1 MAKKIDLFGKT
12 FNTPRT
18 MLDVSSSGPEPF
30 GGIPS
35 GVFAVFAVIILGISI
50 VSYLPSEE
58 TPQDTGL
65 TQSQSTYLESILS
78 DRSRSSPTL
87 STYDSCGYL
96 EIDLKEH
103 LKEEMRV
110 NLGTGSYYYGGWGM
124 VDDMMLVEEAE
135 MAMDSDGGME
145 SAPNTGSSDK
155 SSSGGQEGVDFSGT
169 NNQEEG
175 VDEADFVK
183 TDGSYIYLV
192 NQGYN
197 DWGVY
202 PSGKVHILE
211 IPEVGDVSYL
221 SNISIEGY
229 PSEMLLVDNKAVVYS
244 NVYIYSYYEE
254 KHALD
259 DVVKTEFKR
268 ETKSAV
274 STPAS
279 GVSVES
285 SDSSSED
292 KEDTSDEEKEE
303 SSDEKEEAK
312 EDSDTDSTGIEEE
325 YIDYEY
331 YYRTTSFTKITVLD
345 LTNKS
350 SPQVTREL
358 YIEGNYQ
365 TARESGGT
373 VRMVSYGWMDV
384 YGLKTWLDF
393 SDYNTYWQLDWDS
406 SKREQIWME
415 VMNETIE
422 YNDKIIDSTPL
433 DNLIPR
439 IYEKSGSNIT
449 THKYSESG
457 EGNCQDFAAASDGA
471 GQGVTSILTL
481 DLLEDTF
488 SFNADHI
495 LSNWATVYASGNV
508 MVMAESAWDSWWF
521 WGDEESEYNEMTNL
535 HVFDISSPGQT
546 DYIASGRINGTIQ
559 DQFSLSE
566 YNGNIRICSTTGQWG
581 RWWMDDPEPM
591 LSHVFVLGLNGEG
604 TEYEVIG
611 HIGGIAEDERI
622 WSARFVGEK
631 AYLVTFRNID
641 PLWTIDLSEPT
652 NPRIIGELKVPGVS
666 TYIHP
671 MGDDHLL
678 TIGIAGDDDGLEW
691 GVTQISIFDVSDFS
705 NPILAS
711 SLRLTPT
718 SGEDDGWSY
727 SYSEATYEHK
737 AFQYW
742 EADGLLAIP
751 MSTQRYYSDIK
762 EIDGRLYYSSGYE
775 YISKLMLINAK
786 PGEELEIYNE
796 VDHSSFY
803 NSSYWWDNSDVR
815 RSIFMGGGDY
825 IYAISEKG
833 VTAHNVDTMERTGFV
848 ELPSDNKPNYVDYY
862 YEEIV
867 DAVEV
872 EREEEGED
880 SDEEERESDSDEG
893 ESDSGEESPPPE
905 ED

>member
-1 MAKKIDLFGKT
+1 MAKKIDVFGKS

-18 MLDVSSSGPEPF
+18 MLDHTDLSAIRLKGAAPEPF

-50 VSYLPSEE
+50 ASYIPDDDTPSGS
-58 TPQDTGL
+58 TL
-65 TQSQSTYLESILS
+65 TQAQSEYLENILS
-78 DRSRSSPTL
+78 DRSKGSPTL

-124 VDDMMLVEEAE
+124 VDDMVMVEEAE
-135 MAMDSDGGME
+135 MAMDSDGGMD
-145 SAPNTGSSDK
+145 SAPSTGAPSPGSEQK
-155 SSSGGQEGVDFSGT
+155 TSSGGEEGVDFSGT
-169 NNQEEG
+169 NNQEQG
-175 VDEADFVK
+175 IDEADFVK

-192 NQGYN
+192 NQGYS

-221 SNISIEGY
+221 SNVSIEGH
-229 PSEMLLVDNKAVVYS
+229 PNEMLLVDDKAVVYS

-254 KHALD
+254 KHPLD
-259 DVVKTEFKR
+259 DIVKSAFKK
-268 ETKSAV
+268 ETK
-274 STPAS
+274 
-279 GVSVES
+279 SVES
-285 SDSSSED
+285 SPTTVSSSEEEPAEP
-292 KEDTSDEEKEE
+292 KEDTSDEEKEDSE
-303 SSDEKEEAK
+303 SK
-312 EDSDTDSTGIEEE
+312 EDSAVEEDD
-325 YIDYEY
+325 IDYEYDY

-345 LTNKS
+345 LTNRS

-358 YIEGNYQ
+358 YIEGSYQ

-373 VRMVSYGWMDV
+373 VRMVSYGWMEV
-384 YGLKTWLDF
+384 YGLQTWLEF
-393 SDYNTYWQLDWDS
+393 DYTYWDLDWES
-406 SKREQIWME
+406 PEREKRWME
-415 VMNETIE
+415 KMNETIA
-422 YNDKIIDSTPL
+422 YNDKVIDSTSL

-521 WGDEESEYNEMTNL
+521 WGDEDTENNEMTNL
-535 HVFDISSPGQT
+535 HVFDISNPGQT

-566 YNGNIRICSTTGQWG
+566 YNGNIRVCSTTGQWG
-581 RWWMDDPEPM
+581 RWWMEDPEPM
-591 LSHVFVLGLNGEG
+591 VSHVFVLGLN
-604 TEYEVIG
+604 TEETQYDVIG
-611 HIGGIAEDERI
+611 HVGGIAEDEQI
-622 WSARFVGEK
+622 WSARFVGDK

-652 NPRIIGELKVPGVS
+652 NPRVIGELEVPGVS

-678 TIGIAGDDDGLEW
+678 TIGIAGDEDGLEW

-705 NPILAS
+705 NPVLES
-711 SLRLTPT
+711 SLRLTPAP
-718 SGEDDGWSY
+718 ENEYDWSY

-751 MSTQRYYSDIK
+751 MSTQRYYSDVK

-775 YISKLMLINAK
+775 YLSKLILINAK
-786 PGEELEIYNE
+786 PGEDLEVYNE
-796 VDHSSFY
+796 IDHSSFY

-862 YEEIV
+862 YGEVV
-867 DAVEV
+867 DAVET
-872 EREEEGED
+872 EPDEDGDEDRAD
-880 SDEEERESDSDEG
+880 SDNSSDSEDGSTGSEG
-893 ESDSGEESPPPE
+893 
-905 ED
+905 

>member
-1 MAKKIDLFGKT
+1 MSKAYLLVICLLLTPFTGCIDDLDSDVVEDIDDSKD
-12 FNTPRT
+12 NTNADDDKNNT
-18 MLDVSSSGPEPF
+18 TDDKNDTIDEIDNNIGQSEYLTTGQSEY
-30 GGIPS
+30 
-35 GVFAVFAVIILGISI
+35 LGS
-50 VSYLPSEE
+50 L
-58 TPQDTGL
+58 
-65 TQSQSTYLESILS
+65 LS
-78 DRSRSSPTL
+78 DRSRSSPIL
-87 STYDSCGYL
+87 SEYDSCGSL

-110 NLGTGSYYYGGWGM
+110 TLGTSSYYYGGWGI
-124 VDDMMLVEEAE
+124 VDDMVMVEEAD
-135 MAMDSDGGME
+135 MVMDSAEGGTTG

-155 SSSGGQEGVDFSGT
+155 ISSGGEEGVDFSGT
-169 NNQEEG
+169 NNQEQG

-192 NQGYN
+192 NSGYSSY
-197 DWGVY
+197 GKY

-211 IPEVGDVSYL
+211 IPEVGNVSYL

-229 PSEMLLVDNKAVVYS
+229 PSEMLLVEDKAVVYS
-244 NVYIYSYYEE
+244 NVYIYNYYEE
-254 KHALD
+254 EHPLTD
-259 DVVKTEFKR
+259 NLRVEFKR
-268 ETKSAV
+268 EK
-274 STPAS
+274 
-279 GVSVES
+279 VETVVA
-285 SDSSSED
+285 ED
-292 KEDTSDEEKEE
+292 KPGGEE
-303 SSDEKEEAK
+303 SPTSSGDNSESRGEHEDDE
-312 EDSDTDSTGIEEE
+312 SEEE
-325 YIDYEY
+325 LEDDEYYYDY

-345 LTNKS
+345 LTNRS
-350 SPQVTREL
+350 SPEISREL

-365 TARESGGT
+365 TARESDGT
-373 VRMVSYGWMDV
+373 VRMVSYGWMEI
-384 YGLKTWLDF
+384 YGLKTWLEFD
-393 SDYNTYWQLDWDS
+393 SSYWELKWDS
-406 SKREQIWME
+406 PEREEMW
-415 VMNETIE
+415 VKKLNETIA

-457 EGNCQDFAAASDGA
+457 EGNCQNFAAVADGA

-495 LSNWATVYASGNV
+495 LSNWATVYASGDM
-508 MVMAESAWDSWWF
+508 MVMAESAWESWWF
-521 WGDEESEYNEMTNL
+521 WGDEDNENTEMTNI
-535 HVFDISSPGQT
+535 HAFDISSPGQT

-566 YNGNIRICSTTGQWG
+566 YNGNIRVCSTTGQWG
-581 RWWMDDPEPM
+581 RWWMEDPDPM
-591 LSHVFVLGLNGEG
+591 VSHVFVLGLNAEE
-604 TEYEVIG
+604 TQYDVIG
-611 HIGGIAEDERI
+611 HVGGIAEDEQI
-622 WSARFVGEK
+622 WSSRFIGEK

-641 PLWTIDLSEPT
+641 PLWTIDLSDPT
-652 NPRIIGELKVPGVS
+652 DPKVIGELEVPGVS

-671 MGDDHLL
+671 MGDNHLL

-705 NPILAS
+705 NPKLAS
-711 SLRLTPT
+711 SLRLTPAP
-718 SGEDDGWSY
+718 ENENDWSY

-751 MSTQRYYSDIK
+751 LSTQRYYSDSI

-775 YISKLMLINAK
+775 YISKLMLINAT
-786 PGEELEIYNE
+786 PGEDLEIYNE
-796 VDHSSFY
+796 IDHSSFY
-803 NSSYWWDNSDVR
+803 DSSYWWDNPDVR

-848 ELPSDNKPNYVDYY
+848 ELPSDNRPNNMNYY
-862 YEEIV
+862 YGEVVDVVGAENEDTTEKESEE
-867 DAVEV
+867 
-872 EREEEGED
+872 
-880 SDEEERESDSDEG
+880 
-893 ESDSGEESPPPE
+893 PE
-905 ED
+905 EDGDESKEE

>member
-1 MAKKIDLFGKT
+1 MAKKIDVFGKSL
-12 FNTPRT
+12 NTPRT
-18 MLDVSSSGPEPF
+18 MLDLSSPQPEPF

-35 GVFAVFAVIILGISI
+35 GVFAVFAVIILGISLA
-50 VSYLPSEE
+50 SYIPDDD

-65 TQSQSTYLESILS
+65 TESQSEYLENILS

-110 NLGTGSYYYGGWGM
+110 NLGTGSYYYGGGWGM
-124 VDDMMLVEEAE
+124 VDDMVMVAE
-135 MAMDSDGGME
+135 SAMDSDDGME
-145 SAPNTGSSDK
+145 MDSAPSAGPESQKT
-155 SSSGGQEGVDFSGT
+155 SSGGEEGVDFSGT
-169 NNQEEG
+169 NNQEQG

-192 NQGYN
+192 NQGYS

-202 PSGKVHILE
+202 PSGKLHILE

-221 SNISIEGY
+221 SNISIEGR
-229 PSEMLLVDNKAVVYS
+229 PNEMLLVGDKAVVYS
-244 NVYIYSYYEE
+244 NVYVYSYYEE
-254 KHALD
+254 EHPLADNLR
-259 DVVKTEFKR
+259 TEFKR
-268 ETKSAV
+268 EKAETVTVVSEGEPEPAV
-274 STPAS
+274 KESTT
-279 GVSVES
+279 
-285 SDSSSED
+285 SSESKSGSRAEND
-292 KEDTSDEEKEE
+292 DVE
-303 SSDEKEEAK
+303 SDEKE
-312 EDSDTDSTGIEEE
+312 SEEE
-325 YIDYEY
+325 EREENWEDEEYYYEY

-345 LTNKS
+345 LTNRS
-350 SPQVTREL
+350 SPQVSREL
-358 YIEGNYQ
+358 YIEGDYQ
-365 TARESGGT
+365 TARESDGT
-373 VRMVSYGWMDV
+373 VRMVSYGWMEI
-384 YGLKTWLDF
+384 YGLRTWLEF
-393 SDYNTYWQLDWDS
+393 DYRYWDLDWES
-406 SKREQIWME
+406 SEREKMWME
-415 VMNETIE
+415 KMNETIE
-422 YNDKIIDSTPL
+422 YNDKIIDSTSL

-457 EGNCQDFAAASDGA
+457 QGNCQNFAAAADGA

-495 LSNWATVYASGNV
+495 LSNWATVYASGDV

-521 WGDEESEYNEMTNL
+521 WGDDDNQLEEMTNI

-581 RWWMDDPEPM
+581 RWWMEDPEPM
-591 LSHVFVLGLNGEG
+591 VSHVFVLGLNTEG
-604 TEYEVIG
+604 TQYDVIG
-611 HIGGIAEDERI
+611 HVGGIAEDEQI
-622 WSARFVGEK
+622 WSARFIGDK

-641 PLWTIDLSEPT
+641 PLWTIDLSDPAD
-652 NPRIIGELKVPGVS
+652 PRVIGELEVPGVS

-678 TIGIAGDDDGLEW
+678 TIGIAGDEDGLEW

-705 NPILAS
+705 NPVLES
-711 SLRLTPT
+711 SLRLTPAP
-718 SGEDDGWSY
+718 ENEYDWSY

-751 MSTQRYYSDIK
+751 MSTQRYYSDVK
-762 EIDGRLYYSSGYE
+762 EIDGRLYYASGYE

-786 PGEELEIYNE
+786 PGEDLAIYDEI
-796 VDHSSFY
+796 DHSSFY
-803 NSSYWWDNSDVR
+803 NSSYSWDSPDVR

-848 ELPSDNKPNYVDYY
+848 ELPSDNRPDYVDYY
-862 YEEIV
+862 YGEVV
-867 DAVEV
+867 DAIEA
-872 EREEEGED
+872 EPDEDGEGED
-880 SDEEERESDSDEG
+880 SDSSSDSEDGSTGSEG
-893 ESDSGEESPPPE
+893 
-905 ED
+905 

>member
-1 MAKKIDLFGKT
+1 MVVICLLFTSFTGCLSSDELEDE
-12 FNTPRT
+12 TP
-18 MLDVSSSGPEPF
+18 
-30 GGIPS
+30 
-35 GVFAVFAVIILGISI
+35 VIEEDETEDETE
-50 VSYLPSEE
+50 EE
-58 TPQDTGL
+58 TEEETEQEDEDT
-65 TQSQSTYLESILS
+65 TEQSEYLESILS

-87 STYDSCGYL
+87 STYGSCGYL

-124 VDDMMLVEEAE
+124 EEDMV
-135 MAMDSDGGME
+135 MDSDDGME
-145 SAPNTGSSDK
+145 MDSAPNTGSSDK
-155 SSSGGQEGVDFSGT
+155 SSSGGGEGVDYSGT
-169 NNQEEG
+169 NNQEQG

-183 TDGSYIYLV
+183 TDGSYIYII
-192 NQGYN
+192 NGGYS
-197 DWGVY
+197 DWVVY
-202 PSGKVHILE
+202 PSGKIHILE

-229 PSEMLLVDNKAVVYS
+229 PSEMLLVGDRAVVYS

-254 KHALD
+254 KHPLD
-259 DVVKTEFKR
+259 DIIKTEVR
-268 ETKSAV
+268 TEGNSVV
-274 STPAS
+274 SQPPEAEP
-279 GVSVES
+279 VEP
-285 SDSSSED
+285 D
-292 KEDTSDEEKEE
+292 E
-303 SSDEKEEAK
+303 SSDEEQDEPPEDDKED
-312 EDSDTDSTGIEEE
+312 EDSDSIEDE
-325 YIDYEY
+325 YYGYDY

-345 LTNKS
+345 LTNRS

-365 TARESGGT
+365 TARESDGT
-373 VRMVSYGWMDV
+373 VRMVSYGWMEI
-384 YGLKTWLDF
+384 YGLRTWLEF
-393 SDYNTYWQLDWDS
+393 DYSYWDLDWES
-406 SKREQIWME
+406 PEREKMWME
-415 VMNETIE
+415 EMNETIE

-433 DNLIPR
+433 DDLIPR
-439 IYEKSGSNIT
+439 IYEMSGSNIT

-457 EGNCQDFAAASDGA
+457 EGNCQDFAAAADGA

-488 SFNADHI
+488 SFNANHI
-495 LSNWATVYASGNV
+495 LSNWATVYASGDV

-521 WGDEESEYNEMTNL
+521 WGDEENENTEMTNI

-566 YNGNIRICSTTGQWG
+566 YNGDIRICSTTGQWG
-581 RWWMDDPEPM
+581 RWWMEDPEPM
-591 LSHVFVLGLNGEG
+591 ASHVFVLGLNTEG
-604 TEYEVIG
+604 TQYDVIG
-611 HIGGIAEDERI
+611 HVGGIAEDEQI
-622 WSARFVGEK
+622 WSARFIGDK

-652 NPRIIGELKVPGVS
+652 DPRVIGELEVPGVS

-671 MGDDHLL
+671 MGDNHLL
-678 TIGIAGDDDGLEW
+678 TIGIAGDEDGLEW

-705 NPILAS
+705 NPVLES
-711 SLRLTPT
+711 SLRLTPAL
-718 SGEDDGWSY
+718 EDEYDWSY

-751 MSTQRYYSDIK
+751 MSTQRYYSDVK
-762 EIDGRLYYSSGYE
+762 EIDGRLYYASGYE

-786 PGEELEIYNE
+786 PGEDLTIYNE

-803 NSSYWWDNSDVR
+803 NSSYSWDTPDVR

-848 ELPSDNKPNYVDYY
+848 ELPSDNKPSYVDYY
-862 YEEIV
+862 YG
-867 DAVEV
+867 EV
-872 EREEEGED
+872 VNAIEAEPDEDGEGED
-880 SDEEERESDSDEG
+880 SDSSSDSEDGSTGSEG
-893 ESDSGEESPPPE
+893 
-905 ED
+905 

>member
-18 MLDVSSSGPEPF
+18 MLDLSAPQPDSF
-30 GGIPS
+30 GGIPP
-35 GVFAVFAVIILGISI
+35 GVFAVFAVVILGISLA
-50 VSYLPSEE
+50 SYLPDD
-58 TPQDTGL
+58 TDVPQEHDL
-65 TQSQSTYLESILS
+65 TEAQSGYLESILS
-78 DRSRSSPTL
+78 DRSRGSPVL

-110 NLGTGSYYYGGWGM
+110 NLGTGSYYYGGGFM
-124 VDDMMLVEEAE
+124 VDDMVMVEEVD
-135 MAMDSDGGME
+135 MVMDSDGGMDAGAPSAGPE
-145 SAPNTGSSDK
+145 SSQKT
-155 SSSGGQEGVDFSGT
+155 SSGGEEGVDYSGT
-169 NNQEEG
+169 NNQEQG

-192 NQGYN
+192 NQGYS

-211 IPEVGDVSYL
+211 IPEVGNVSYL

-229 PSEMLLVDNKAVVYS
+229 PNEMLLVGDKAVVYS

-254 KHALD
+254 KHPLD
-259 DVVKTEFKR
+259 DIVKTEVR
-268 ETKSAV
+268 TERNSVATKPSEAEPV
-274 STPAS
+274 KSD
-279 GVSVES
+279 ES
-285 SDSSSED
+285 SDEEEGESPEED
-292 KEDTSDEEKEE
+292 KED
-303 SSDEKEEAK
+303 
-312 EDSDTDSTGIEEE
+312 EDSDAIEDDYYE
-325 YIDYEY
+325 YDY

-345 LTNKS
+345 LTNRS

-373 VRMVSYGWMDV
+373 VRMVSYGWMEV
-384 YGLKTWLDF
+384 YGLRTWLEF
-393 SDYNTYWQLDWDS
+393 DYSYWNLDWES
-406 SKREQIWME
+406 PEREIIWME
-415 VMNETIE
+415 KMNETIE
-422 YNDKIIDSTPL
+422 YNDKIIDGTPL

-457 EGNCQDFAAASDGA
+457 QGNCQDFAAATDGA

-495 LSNWATVYASGNV
+495 LSNWATVYASGDV

-521 WGDEESEYNEMTNL
+521 WGDEDSENEEMTNI
-535 HVFDISSPGQT
+535 HAFDISSPGQT

-591 LSHVFVLGLNGEG
+591 VSHVFVLGLNANQ
-604 TEYEVIG
+604 TEYEVVG
-611 HIGGIAEDERI
+611 HVGGIAEDEQI
-622 WSARFVGEK
+622 WSARFMGDK

-641 PLWTIDLSEPT
+641 PLWTIDLSDPT
-652 NPRIIGELKVPGVS
+652 DPRVIGELEVPGVS

-705 NPILAS
+705 NPVLES
-711 SLRLTPT
+711 SLRLTPAP
-718 SGEDDGWSY
+718 ENEYDWSY

-751 MSTQRYYSDIK
+751 MSTNRYYSDIK
-762 EIDGRLYYSSGYE
+762 EIDGKLYYASGYE
-775 YISKLMLINAK
+775 YISKLMLISAK
-786 PGEELEIYNE
+786 PGEDLEIYNE

-803 NSSYWWDNSDVR
+803 NSSYWWDNPDVR

-848 ELPSDNKPNYVDYY
+848 ELPSDNKPDGYNYY
-862 YEEIV
+862 YGEVV
-867 DAVEV
+867 DAVEA
-872 EREEEGED
+872 ESEEDDDDRED
-880 SDEEERESDSDEG
+880 SDSSSDSEDG
-893 ESDSGEESPPPE
+893 PTGSGDS
-905 ED
+905 

>member
-1 MAKKIDLFGKT
+1 MAKKIDVFGKSL
-12 FNTPRT
+12 NTPRT
-18 MLDVSSSGPEPF
+18 MLDLSSPQPEPF

-35 GVFAVFAVIILGISI
+35 GVFAVFAVIILGISLA
-50 VSYLPSEE
+50 SYIPDDDTPSGG
-58 TPQDTGL
+58 TL
-65 TQSQSTYLESILS
+65 TQAQSEYLEDILS
-78 DRSRSSPTL
+78 DRSKGSPTL

-124 VDDMMLVEEAE
+124 VDDVVMVGEPE
-135 MAMDSDGGME
+135 MAMDSDGGMDMD
-145 SAPNTGSSDK
+145 SAPSAGPESSQK
-155 SSSGGQEGVDFSGT
+155 TSSGGEEGVDFSGT
-169 NNQEEG
+169 NNQEQG

-192 NQGYN
+192 NQGYS

-229 PSEMLLVDNKAVVYS
+229 PNEMLLVDDKAVIYS

-254 KHALD
+254 KHPLD
-259 DVVKTEFKR
+259 DIVKSTFKR
-268 ETKSAV
+268 ETKS
-274 STPAS
+274 
-279 GVSVES
+279 VES
-285 SDSSSED
+285 SPTTVDSSEEEPAEP
-292 KEDTSDEEKEE
+292 KEETSDEEKEDSE
-303 SSDEKEEAK
+303 SK
-312 EDSDTDSTGIEEE
+312 EDSAVEEDID
-325 YIDYEY
+325 IDYEYDY

-345 LTNKS
+345 LTNRS

-358 YIEGNYQ
+358 YIEGSYQ

-373 VRMVSYGWMDV
+373 VRMVSYGWMEV
-384 YGLKTWLDF
+384 YGLQTWLEF
-393 SDYNTYWQLDWDS
+393 DYTYWDLDWES
-406 SKREQIWME
+406 PEREKRWME
-415 VMNETIE
+415 KMNETIA

-521 WGDEESEYNEMTNL
+521 WGDEDTENNEMTNL

-581 RWWMDDPEPM
+581 RWWMEDPEPM
-591 LSHVFVLGLNGEG
+591 VSHVFVLGLNAEG
-604 TEYEVIG
+604 TQYDVIG
-611 HIGGIAEDERI
+611 HVGGIAEDEQI
-622 WSARFVGEK
+622 WSARFIGDK

-652 NPRIIGELKVPGVS
+652 DPRVIGELEVPGVS

-678 TIGIAGDDDGLEW
+678 TIGIAGDEDGLEW

-705 NPILAS
+705 NPVLES

-718 SGEDDGWSY
+718 PENEYDWSY

-751 MSTQRYYSDIK
+751 MSTQRYYSDVK
-762 EIDGRLYYSSGYE
+762 EIDGRLYYASGYE

-786 PGEELEIYNE
+786 PGEDLAIYDEI
-796 VDHSSFY
+796 DHSSFY
-803 NSSYWWDNSDVR
+803 NSSYSWDSPDVR

-862 YEEIV
+862 YDEVV
-867 DAVEV
+867 DAIEA
-872 EREEEGED
+872 E
-880 SDEEERESDSDEG
+880 
-893 ESDSGEESPPPE
+893 PE
-905 ED
+905 EDGDDEDREDSNNSSDSEDGSTGSEG

>member
-1 MAKKIDLFGKT
+1 MAKKIDVFGKS

-18 MLDVSSSGPEPF
+18 MLDHTDLSAIRLKGAAPEPF

-50 VSYLPSEE
+50 ASYIPDDDTPSGS
-58 TPQDTGL
+58 TL
-65 TQSQSTYLESILS
+65 TQAQSEYLENILS
-78 DRSRSSPTL
+78 DRSKGSPTL

-124 VDDMMLVEEAE
+124 VDDMVMVEEAE
-135 MAMDSDGGME
+135 MAMDSDGGMD
-145 SAPNTGSSDK
+145 SAPSTGAPSPGSEQK
-155 SSSGGQEGVDFSGT
+155 TSSGGEEGVDFSGT
-169 NNQEEG
+169 NNQEQG
-175 VDEADFVK
+175 IDEADFVK

-192 NQGYN
+192 NQGYS

-221 SNISIEGY
+221 SNISIEGH
-229 PSEMLLVDNKAVVYS
+229 PNEMLLVDDKAVVYS

-254 KHALD
+254 KHPLD
-259 DVVKTEFKR
+259 DIVKSAFKK
-268 ETKSAV
+268 ETK
-274 STPAS
+274 
-279 GVSVES
+279 SVES
-285 SDSSSED
+285 SPTTVSSSEEEPAEP
-292 KEDTSDEEKEE
+292 KEDTSDEEKEDSE
-303 SSDEKEEAK
+303 SK
-312 EDSDTDSTGIEEE
+312 EDSAVEEDD
-325 YIDYEY
+325 IDYEYDY

-345 LTNKS
+345 LTNRS

-358 YIEGNYQ
+358 YIEGSYQ

-373 VRMVSYGWMDV
+373 VRMVSYGWMEV
-384 YGLKTWLDF
+384 YGLQTWLEF
-393 SDYNTYWQLDWDS
+393 DYTYWDLDWES
-406 SKREQIWME
+406 PEREKRWME
-415 VMNETIE
+415 KMNETIA
-422 YNDKIIDSTPL
+422 YNDKVIDSTSL

-521 WGDEESEYNEMTNL
+521 WGDEDTENNEMTNL
-535 HVFDISSPGQT
+535 HVFDISNPGQT

-566 YNGNIRICSTTGQWG
+566 YNGNIRVCSTTGQWG
-581 RWWMDDPEPM
+581 RWWMEDPEPM
-591 LSHVFVLGLNGEG
+591 VSHVFVLGLN
-604 TEYEVIG
+604 TEETQYDVIG
-611 HIGGIAEDERI
+611 HVGGIAEDEQI
-622 WSARFVGEK
+622 WSARFVGDK

-652 NPRIIGELKVPGVS
+652 NPRVIGELEVPGVS

-678 TIGIAGDDDGLEW
+678 TIGIAGDEDGLEW

-705 NPILAS
+705 NPVLES
-711 SLRLTPT
+711 SLRLTPAP
-718 SGEDDGWSY
+718 ENEYDWSY

-751 MSTQRYYSDIK
+751 MSTQRYYSDVK

-775 YISKLMLINAK
+775 YLSKLILINAK
-786 PGEELEIYNE
+786 PGEDLEVYNE
-796 VDHSSFY
+796 IDHSSFY

-862 YEEIV
+862 YGEVV
-867 DAVEV
+867 DAVET
-872 EREEEGED
+872 EPDEDRED
-880 SDEEERESDSDEG
+880 SDNSSDSEDSSTGSEG
-893 ESDSGEESPPPE
+893 
-905 ED
+905 

>member
-1 MAKKIDLFGKT
+1 MAKKIDVFGKSL
-12 FNTPRT
+12 NTPRT
-18 MLDVSSSGPEPF
+18 MLDLSSPQPEPF

-35 GVFAVFAVIILGISI
+35 GVFAVFAVIILGISLA
-50 VSYLPSEE
+50 SYIPDDDTPSGG
-58 TPQDTGL
+58 TL
-65 TQSQSTYLESILS
+65 TQAQSEYLEDILS
-78 DRSRSSPTL
+78 DRSKGSPTL

-124 VDDMMLVEEAE
+124 IDDVVMVGEPE
-135 MAMDSDGGME
+135 MAMDSDGGMDMD
-145 SAPNTGSSDK
+145 SAPSAGPESSQK
-155 SSSGGQEGVDFSGT
+155 TSSGGEEGVDFSGT
-169 NNQEEG
+169 NNQEQG

-192 NQGYN
+192 NQGYS

-202 PSGKVHILE
+202 PSGKLHILE

-229 PSEMLLVDNKAVVYS
+229 PNEMLLVDDKAVIYS

-254 KHALD
+254 KHPLD
-259 DVVKTEFKR
+259 DIVKSTFKR
-268 ETKSAV
+268 ETKS
-274 STPAS
+274 
-279 GVSVES
+279 VES
-285 SDSSSED
+285 SPTTVDSSEEEPAEP
-292 KEDTSDEEKEE
+292 KEETSDEEKEDSE
-303 SSDEKEEAK
+303 SK
-312 EDSDTDSTGIEEE
+312 EDSAVEEDID
-325 YIDYEY
+325 IDYEYDY

-345 LTNKS
+345 LTNRS

-358 YIEGNYQ
+358 YIEGSYQ

-373 VRMVSYGWMDV
+373 VRMVSYGWMEV
-384 YGLKTWLDF
+384 YGLQTWLEF
-393 SDYNTYWQLDWDS
+393 DYTYWDLDWES
-406 SKREQIWME
+406 PEREKRWME
-415 VMNETIE
+415 KMNETIA

-521 WGDEESEYNEMTNL
+521 WGDEDTENNEMTNL

-566 YNGNIRICSTTGQWG
+566 YNGNIRVCSTTGQWG
-581 RWWMDDPEPM
+581 RWWMEDPEPM
-591 LSHVFVLGLNGEG
+591 VSHVFVLGLNAEG
-604 TEYEVIG
+604 TQYDVIG
-611 HIGGIAEDERI
+611 HVGGIAEDEQI
-622 WSARFVGEK
+622 WSARFIGDK

-652 NPRIIGELKVPGVS
+652 DPRVIGELEVPGVS

-671 MGDDHLL
+671 MGDNHLL
-678 TIGIAGDDDGLEW
+678 TIGIAGDEDGLEW

-705 NPILAS
+705 NPVLES
-711 SLRLTPT
+711 SLRLTPAP
-718 SGEDDGWSY
+718 ENEYDWSY

-751 MSTQRYYSDIK
+751 MSTQRYYSDVK
-762 EIDGRLYYSSGYE
+762 EIDGRLYYASGYE

-786 PGEELEIYNE
+786 PGEDLAIYDEI
-796 VDHSSFY
+796 DHSSFY
-803 NSSYWWDNSDVR
+803 NSSYSWDSPDVR

-862 YEEIV
+862 YDEVV
-867 DAVEV
+867 DAIEA
-872 EREEEGED
+872 EPDEDGDDEDRED
-880 SDEEERESDSDEG
+880 SDNSSDSADG
-893 ESDSGEESPPPE
+893 STGC

>member
-1 MAKKIDLFGKT
+1 
-12 FNTPRT
+12 
-18 MLDVSSSGPEPF
+18 
-30 GGIPS
+30 
-35 GVFAVFAVIILGISI
+35 
-50 VSYLPSEE
+50 
-58 TPQDTGL
+58 
-65 TQSQSTYLESILS
+65 
-78 DRSRSSPTL
+78 
-87 STYDSCGYL
+87 
-96 EIDLKEH
+96 
-103 LKEEMRV
+103 
-110 NLGTGSYYYGGWGM
+110 
-124 VDDMMLVEEAE
+124 
-135 MAMDSDGGME
+135 
-145 SAPNTGSSDK
+145 
-155 SSSGGQEGVDFSGT
+155 
-169 NNQEEG
+169 
-175 VDEADFVK
+175 
-183 TDGSYIYLV
+183 
-192 NQGYN
+192 
-197 DWGVY
+197 
-202 PSGKVHILE
+202 
-211 IPEVGDVSYL
+211 
-221 SNISIEGY
+221 
-229 PSEMLLVDNKAVVYS
+229 
-244 NVYIYSYYEE
+244 
-254 KHALD
+254 
-259 DVVKTEFKR
+259 
-268 ETKSAV
+268 
-274 STPAS
+274 
-279 GVSVES
+279 
-285 SDSSSED
+285 
-292 KEDTSDEEKEE
+292 
-303 SSDEKEEAK
+303 
-312 EDSDTDSTGIEEE
+312 
-325 YIDYEY
+325 
-331 YYRTTSFTKITVLD
+331 
-345 LTNKS
+345 
-350 SPQVTREL
+350 
-358 YIEGNYQ
+358 
-365 TARESGGT
+365 
-373 VRMVSYGWMDV
+373 MVSYGWMEV
-384 YGLKTWLDF
+384 YGLQTWLEF
-393 SDYNTYWQLDWDS
+393 DYTYWNLDWES
-406 SKREQIWME
+406 PEREKMWME
-415 VMNETIE
+415 KMNETIA

-439 IYEKSGSNIT
+439 IYEKSESNIT

-521 WGDEESEYNEMTNL
+521 WGDEDTENNEMTNI
-535 HVFDISSPGQT
+535 HVFDISNPGQT

-566 YNGNIRICSTTGQWG
+566 YNGNIRVCSTTGQWG
-581 RWWMDDPEPM
+581 RWWMEDPEPM
-591 LSHVFVLGLNGEG
+591 VSHVFVLGLNAEG
-604 TEYEVIG
+604 TQYDVIG
-611 HIGGIAEDERI
+611 HVGGIAEDESI

-631 AYLVTFRNID
+631 AYIVTFRNID

-652 NPRIIGELKVPGVS
+652 DPRIIGELKVPGVS

-671 MGDDHLL
+671 MGDNHLL

-705 NPILAS
+705 NPTLAS

-751 MSTQRYYSDIK
+751 MSTQRYYSDVK

-775 YISKLMLINAK
+775 YISKLMLISAK

-833 VTAHNVDTMERTGFV
+833 VTAHNVETMERTGFV

-862 YEEIV
+862 YGEVV
-867 DAVEV
+867 DAVEG
-872 EREEEGED
+872 ESEED
-880 SDEEERESDSDEG
+880 SDEEERDSDSEEG
-893 ESDSGEESPPPE
+893 TSDSEEESPPPE

>member
-1 MAKKIDLFGKT
+1 MAKKIDVFGKS

-18 MLDVSSSGPEPF
+18 MLDHTDLSAIRLKGAAPEPF

-50 VSYLPSEE
+50 ASYIPDDDTPSGS
-58 TPQDTGL
+58 TL
-65 TQSQSTYLESILS
+65 TQAQSEYLENILS
-78 DRSRSSPTL
+78 DRSKGSPTL

-124 VDDMMLVEEAE
+124 VDDMVMVEEAE
-135 MAMDSDGGME
+135 MAMDSDGGMD
-145 SAPNTGSSDK
+145 SAPSTGAPSPGSEQK
-155 SSSGGQEGVDFSGT
+155 TSSGGEEGVDFSGT
-169 NNQEEG
+169 NNQEQG
-175 VDEADFVK
+175 IDEADFVK

-192 NQGYN
+192 NQGYS

-221 SNISIEGY
+221 SNVSIEGH
-229 PSEMLLVDNKAVVYS
+229 PNEMLLVDDKAVVYS

-254 KHALD
+254 KHPLD
-259 DVVKTEFKR
+259 DIVKSAFKK
-268 ETKSAV
+268 ETK
-274 STPAS
+274 
-279 GVSVES
+279 SVES
-285 SDSSSED
+285 SPTTVSSSEEEPAEP
-292 KEDTSDEEKEE
+292 KEDTSDEEKEDSE
-303 SSDEKEEAK
+303 SK
-312 EDSDTDSTGIEEE
+312 EDSAVEEDD
-325 YIDYEY
+325 IDYEYDY

-345 LTNKS
+345 LTNRS

-358 YIEGNYQ
+358 YIEGSYQ

-373 VRMVSYGWMDV
+373 VRMVSYGWMEV
-384 YGLKTWLDF
+384 YGLQTWLEF
-393 SDYNTYWQLDWDS
+393 DYTYWDLDWES
-406 SKREQIWME
+406 PEREKRWME
-415 VMNETIE
+415 KMNETIA
-422 YNDKIIDSTPL
+422 YNDKVIDSTSL

-521 WGDEESEYNEMTNL
+521 WGDEDTENNEMTNL
-535 HVFDISSPGQT
+535 HVFDISNPGQT

-566 YNGNIRICSTTGQWG
+566 YNGNIRVCSTTGQWG
-581 RWWMDDPEPM
+581 RWWMEDPEPM
-591 LSHVFVLGLNGEG
+591 VSHVFVLGLN
-604 TEYEVIG
+604 TEETQYDVIG
-611 HIGGIAEDERI
+611 HVGGIAEDEQI
-622 WSARFVGEK
+622 WSARFVGDK

-652 NPRIIGELKVPGVS
+652 NPRVIGELEVPGVS

-678 TIGIAGDDDGLEW
+678 TIGIAGDEDGLEW

-705 NPILAS
+705 NPVLES
-711 SLRLTPT
+711 SLRLTPAP
-718 SGEDDGWSY
+718 ENEYDWSY

-751 MSTQRYYSDIK
+751 MSTQRYYSDVK

-775 YISKLMLINAK
+775 YLSKLILINAK
-786 PGEELEIYNE
+786 PGEDLEVYNE
-796 VDHSSFY
+796 IDHSSFY

-862 YEEIV
+862 YGEVV
-867 DAVEV
+867 DAVET
-872 EREEEGED
+872 EPDEDRED
-880 SDEEERESDSDEG
+880 SDNSSDSEDSSTGSEG
-893 ESDSGEESPPPE
+893 
-905 ED
+905 

>member
-1 MAKKIDLFGKT
+1 MAKKIDVFGKS

-18 MLDVSSSGPEPF
+18 LLDLSSPQPEPF

-50 VSYLPSEE
+50 ASYIPDDDTPSGS
-58 TPQDTGL
+58 TL
-65 TQSQSTYLESILS
+65 TQAQSEYLENILS
-78 DRSRSSPTL
+78 DRSKGSPTL

-124 VDDMMLVEEAE
+124 VDDMVMVEEAE
-135 MAMDSDGGME
+135 MAMDSDGGMD
-145 SAPNTGSSDK
+145 SAPSTGAPSPGSEQK
-155 SSSGGQEGVDFSGT
+155 TSSGGEEGVDFSGT
-169 NNQEEG
+169 NNQEQG
-175 VDEADFVK
+175 IDEADFVK

-192 NQGYN
+192 NQGYS

-221 SNISIEGY
+221 SNVSIEGH
-229 PSEMLLVDNKAVVYS
+229 PNEMLLVDDKAVVYS

-254 KHALD
+254 KHPLD
-259 DVVKTEFKR
+259 DIVKSAFKK
-268 ETKSAV
+268 ETK
-274 STPAS
+274 
-279 GVSVES
+279 SVES
-285 SDSSSED
+285 SPTTVSSSEEEPAEP
-292 KEDTSDEEKEE
+292 KEDTSDEEKEDSE
-303 SSDEKEEAK
+303 SK
-312 EDSDTDSTGIEEE
+312 EDSAVEEDD
-325 YIDYEY
+325 IDYEYDY

-345 LTNKS
+345 LTNRS

-358 YIEGNYQ
+358 YIEGSYQ

-373 VRMVSYGWMDV
+373 VRMVSYGWMEV
-384 YGLKTWLDF
+384 YGLQTWLEF
-393 SDYNTYWQLDWDS
+393 DYTYWDLDWES
-406 SKREQIWME
+406 PEREKRWME
-415 VMNETIE
+415 KMNETIA
-422 YNDKIIDSTPL
+422 YNDKIIDSTSL

-521 WGDEESEYNEMTNL
+521 WGDEDTENNEMTNL
-535 HVFDISSPGQT
+535 HVFDISNPGQT

-566 YNGNIRICSTTGQWG
+566 YNGNIRVCSTTGQWG
-581 RWWMDDPEPM
+581 RWWMEDPEPM
-591 LSHVFVLGLNGEG
+591 VSHVFVLGLN
-604 TEYEVIG
+604 TEETQYDVIG
-611 HIGGIAEDERI
+611 HVGGIAEDEQI
-622 WSARFVGEK
+622 WSARFVGDK

-652 NPRIIGELKVPGVS
+652 NPRVIGELEVPGVS

-678 TIGIAGDDDGLEW
+678 TIGIAGDEDGLEW

-705 NPILAS
+705 NPVLES
-711 SLRLTPT
+711 SLRLTPAP
-718 SGEDDGWSY
+718 ENEYDWSY

-751 MSTQRYYSDIK
+751 MSTQRYYSDVK
-762 EIDGRLYYSSGYE
+762 EIDDRLYYSSGYE
-775 YISKLMLINAK
+775 YLSKLMLINAK
-786 PGEELEIYNE
+786 PGEDLEIYNE
-796 VDHSSFY
+796 IDHSSFY

-862 YEEIV
+862 YGEVV
-867 DAVEV
+867 DAVEA
-872 EREEEGED
+872 EPDEDGDEDRED
-880 SDEEERESDSDEG
+880 SDNSSDSEDGSTGSEG
-893 ESDSGEESPPPE
+893 
-905 ED
+905 

>member
-1 MAKKIDLFGKT
+1 MAKKIDVFGKS

-18 MLDVSSSGPEPF
+18 LLDLSSPQPEPF

-50 VSYLPSEE
+50 ASYIPDDDTPSGS
-58 TPQDTGL
+58 TL
-65 TQSQSTYLESILS
+65 TQAQSEYLENILS
-78 DRSRSSPTL
+78 DRSKGSPTL

-124 VDDMMLVEEAE
+124 VDDMVMVEEAE
-135 MAMDSDGGME
+135 MTMDSDGGMDMD
-145 SAPNTGSSDK
+145 SAPSAGPESSQK
-155 SSSGGQEGVDFSGT
+155 TSSGGEEGVDFSGT
-169 NNQEEG
+169 NNQEQG
-175 VDEADFVK
+175 IDEADFVK

-192 NQGYN
+192 NQGYS

-221 SNISIEGY
+221 SNVSIEGH
-229 PSEMLLVDNKAVVYS
+229 PNEMLLVDDKAVVYS

-254 KHALD
+254 KHPLD
-259 DVVKTEFKR
+259 DIVKSAFKR
-268 ETKSAV
+268 ENK
-274 STPAS
+274 
-279 GVSVES
+279 SVES
-285 SDSSSED
+285 SSATVSSSEEEPAEP
-292 KEDTSDEEKEE
+292 KEDTSDEEKEDSE
-303 SSDEKEEAK
+303 SK
-312 EDSDTDSTGIEEE
+312 EDSAVEEDDIGYE
-325 YIDYEY
+325 YDY

-345 LTNKS
+345 LTNRS

-358 YIEGNYQ
+358 YIEGSYQ

-373 VRMVSYGWMDV
+373 VRMVSYGWMEV
-384 YGLKTWLDF
+384 YGLQTWLEF
-393 SDYNTYWQLDWDS
+393 DYTYWDLDWES
-406 SKREQIWME
+406 PERENKWMKK
-415 VMNETIE
+415 MNETIA

-521 WGDEESEYNEMTNL
+521 WGDEDTENNEMTNL
-535 HVFDISSPGQT
+535 HVFDISNPGQT

-566 YNGNIRICSTTGQWG
+566 YNGNIRVCSTTGHWG
-581 RWWMDDPEPM
+581 RWWMEDPEPM
-591 LSHVFVLGLNGEG
+591 VSHVFVLGLNTEG
-604 TEYEVIG
+604 TQYDVIG
-611 HIGGIAEDERI
+611 HVGGIAEDEQI
-622 WSARFVGEK
+622 WSARFVGDK

-652 NPRIIGELKVPGVS
+652 NPRVIGELEVPGVS

-678 TIGIAGDDDGLEW
+678 TIGIAGDEDGLEW

-705 NPILAS
+705 NPVLES
-711 SLRLTPT
+711 SLRLTPAP
-718 SGEDDGWSY
+718 ENEYDWSY

-751 MSTQRYYSDIK
+751 MSTQRYYSDVK
-762 EIDGRLYYSSGYE
+762 EIDGRLYYSNGYE
-775 YISKLMLINAK
+775 YLSKLMLINAK
-786 PGEELEIYNE
+786 PGEDLEIYNE
-796 VDHSSFY
+796 IDHSSFY
-803 NSSYWWDNSDVR
+803 HSSYWWDNSDVR

-833 VTAHNVDTMERTGFV
+833 VTAHNVETMERTGFV

-862 YEEIV
+862 YGEVV
-867 DAVEV
+867 DAVEA
-872 EREEEGED
+872 EPDEDGDEDRED
-880 SDEEERESDSDEG
+880 SDNSSDSEDGSTGSEG
-893 ESDSGEESPPPE
+893 
-905 ED
+905 

>member
-1 MAKKIDLFGKT
+1 MAKKIDVFGT
-12 FNTPRT
+12 SFNTPRT
-18 MLDVSSSGPEPF
+18 MLDLSSPQPEPF

-35 GVFAVFAVIILGISI
+35 GVFAVFAVIILGISLA
-50 VSYLPSEE
+50 SYIPDDD

-65 TQSQSTYLESILS
+65 TESQSEYLENILS

-110 NLGTGSYYYGGWGM
+110 SLGTGSYYYGGWGM
-124 VDDMMLVEEAE
+124 VDDMVMVGEFE
-135 MAMDSDGGME
+135 MAMDSDDGME
-145 SAPNTGSSDK
+145 MDSAPSAGSESQK
-155 SSSGGQEGVDFSGT
+155 TSSGGEEGVDFSGT
-169 NNQEEG
+169 NNQEQG

-192 NQGYN
+192 NQGYS

-202 PSGKVHILE
+202 PSGKLHILE

-221 SNISIEGY
+221 SNISIEGR
-229 PSEMLLVDNKAVVYS
+229 PNEMLLVGDKAVVYS
-244 NVYIYSYYEE
+244 NVYVYSYYEE
-254 KHALD
+254 EHPLADNLR
-259 DVVKTEFKR
+259 TEFKR
-268 ETKSAV
+268 EKAETVTVVSEGEPEPAV
-274 STPAS
+274 KESTT
-279 GVSVES
+279 
-285 SDSSSED
+285 SSEGKSGSRAEND
-292 KEDTSDEEKEE
+292 DVE
-303 SSDEKEEAK
+303 SDEKE
-312 EDSDTDSTGIEEE
+312 SEEE
-325 YIDYEY
+325 EREENWEDEEYYYEY

-345 LTNKS
+345 LTNRS
-350 SPQVTREL
+350 SPQVSREL
-358 YIEGNYQ
+358 YIEGDYQ
-365 TARESGGT
+365 TARESDGT
-373 VRMVSYGWMDV
+373 VRMVSYGWMEI
-384 YGLKTWLDF
+384 YGLRTWLEF
-393 SDYNTYWQLDWDS
+393 DYRYWDLDWES
-406 SKREQIWME
+406 SEREKMWME
-415 VMNETIE
+415 KMNETIA

-521 WGDEESEYNEMTNL
+521 WGDGDNQLEEMTNI

-566 YNGNIRICSTTGQWG
+566 YNGDIRICSTTGQWG
-581 RWWMDDPEPM
+581 RWWMEDPEPM
-591 LSHVFVLGLNGEG
+591 VSHVFVLGLNTEG
-604 TEYEVIG
+604 TQYDVIG
-611 HIGGIAEDERI
+611 HVGGIAEDEQI
-622 WSARFVGEK
+622 WSARFIGDK

-641 PLWTIDLSEPT
+641 PLWTIDLSDPT
-652 NPRIIGELKVPGVS
+652 DPRVIGELEVPGVS

-678 TIGIAGDDDGLEW
+678 TIGIAGDEDGLEW

-705 NPILAS
+705 NPVLES
-711 SLRLTPT
+711 SLRLTPAP
-718 SGEDDGWSY
+718 ENEYDWSY

-751 MSTQRYYSDIK
+751 MSTQRYYSDVK
-762 EIDGRLYYSSGYE
+762 EIDGRLYYASGYE

-786 PGEELEIYNE
+786 PGEDLAIYDEI
-796 VDHSSFY
+796 DHSSFY
-803 NSSYWWDNSDVR
+803 NSSYSWDTPDVR

-848 ELPSDNKPNYVDYY
+848 ELPSDNRPDYVDYY
-862 YEEIV
+862 YGEVV
-867 DAVEV
+867 DAIEA
-872 EREEEGED
+872 EPDEDGEGED
-880 SDEEERESDSDEG
+880 SDSSSDSEDGSTGSEG
-893 ESDSGEESPPPE
+893 
-905 ED
+905 

>member
-1 MAKKIDLFGKT
+1 MAKKIDVFGKSL
-12 FNTPRT
+12 NTPRT
-18 MLDVSSSGPEPF
+18 MLDLSSPQPEPF
-30 GGIPS
+30 GGISS
-35 GVFAVFAVIILGISI
+35 GVFAVFAVIILGISLA
-50 VSYLPSEE
+50 SYIPDDDTPSGG
-58 TPQDTGL
+58 TL
-65 TQSQSTYLESILS
+65 TQAQSEYLEDILS
-78 DRSRSSPTL
+78 DRSKGSPTL

-124 VDDMMLVEEAE
+124 VDDVVMVGEPE
-135 MAMDSDGGME
+135 MAMDSDGGMDMD
-145 SAPNTGSSDK
+145 SAPSAGPESSQK
-155 SSSGGQEGVDFSGT
+155 TSSGGEEGVDFSGT
-169 NNQEEG
+169 NNQEQG

-192 NQGYN
+192 NQGYS

-229 PSEMLLVDNKAVVYS
+229 PNEMLLVDDKAVIYS

-254 KHALD
+254 KHPLD
-259 DVVKTEFKR
+259 DIVKSTFKR
-268 ETKSAV
+268 ETKS
-274 STPAS
+274 
-279 GVSVES
+279 VES
-285 SDSSSED
+285 SPTTVDSSEEEPAEP
-292 KEDTSDEEKEE
+292 KEETSDEEKEDSE
-303 SSDEKEEAK
+303 SK
-312 EDSDTDSTGIEEE
+312 EDSAVEEDID
-325 YIDYEY
+325 IDYEYDY

-345 LTNKS
+345 LTNRS

-358 YIEGNYQ
+358 YIEGSYQ

-373 VRMVSYGWMDV
+373 VRMVSYGWMEV
-384 YGLKTWLDF
+384 YGLQTWLEF
-393 SDYNTYWQLDWDS
+393 DYTYWDLDWES
-406 SKREQIWME
+406 PEREKRWME
-415 VMNETIE
+415 KMNETIA

-521 WGDEESEYNEMTNL
+521 WGDGDNQLEEMTNI

-581 RWWMDDPEPM
+581 RWWMEDPEPM
-591 LSHVFVLGLNGEG
+591 VSHVFVLGLNAEG
-604 TEYEVIG
+604 TQYDVIG
-611 HIGGIAEDERI
+611 HVGGIAEDEQI
-622 WSARFVGEK
+622 WSARFIGDK

-652 NPRIIGELKVPGVS
+652 DPRVIGELEVPGVS

-678 TIGIAGDDDGLEW
+678 TIGIAGDEDGLEW

-705 NPILAS
+705 NPVLES

-718 SGEDDGWSY
+718 PENEYDWSY

-751 MSTQRYYSDIK
+751 MSTQRYYSDVK
-762 EIDGRLYYSSGYE
+762 EIDGRLYYASGYE

-786 PGEELEIYNE
+786 PGEDLAIYDEI
-796 VDHSSFY
+796 DHSSFY
-803 NSSYWWDNSDVR
+803 NSSYSWDSPDVR

-833 VTAHNVDTMERTGFV
+833 VTAHKVDTMEKTGFV

-862 YEEIV
+862 YDEVV
-867 DAVEV
+867 DAIEV
-872 EREEEGED
+872 EPNEDGDEDEDRED
-880 SDEEERESDSDEG
+880 SDSSSDSEDGSTGSEG
-893 ESDSGEESPPPE
+893 
-905 ED
+905 

>member
-1 MAKKIDLFGKT
+1 MAKKIDVFGKS

-18 MLDVSSSGPEPF
+18 MLDHTDLSAIRLKGAAPEPF

-50 VSYLPSEE
+50 ASYIPDDDTPSGS
-58 TPQDTGL
+58 TL
-65 TQSQSTYLESILS
+65 TQAQSEYLENILS
-78 DRSRSSPTL
+78 DRSKGSPTL

-124 VDDMMLVEEAE
+124 VDDMVMVEEAE
-135 MAMDSDGGME
+135 MAMDSDGGMD
-145 SAPNTGSSDK
+145 SAPSTGAPSPGSEQK
-155 SSSGGQEGVDFSGT
+155 TSSGGEEGVDFSGT
-169 NNQEEG
+169 NNQEQG
-175 VDEADFVK
+175 IDEADFVK

-192 NQGYN
+192 NQGYS

-221 SNISIEGY
+221 SNVSIEGH
-229 PSEMLLVDNKAVVYS
+229 PNEMLLVDDKAVVYS

-254 KHALD
+254 KHPLD
-259 DVVKTEFKR
+259 DIVKSAFKK
-268 ETKSAV
+268 ETK
-274 STPAS
+274 
-279 GVSVES
+279 SVES
-285 SDSSSED
+285 SPTTVSSSEEEPAEP
-292 KEDTSDEEKEE
+292 KEDTSDEEKEDSE
-303 SSDEKEEAK
+303 SK
-312 EDSDTDSTGIEEE
+312 EDSAVEEDD
-325 YIDYEY
+325 IDYEYDY

-345 LTNKS
+345 LTNRS

-358 YIEGNYQ
+358 YIEGSYQ

-373 VRMVSYGWMDV
+373 VRMVSYGWMEV
-384 YGLKTWLDF
+384 YGLQTWLEF
-393 SDYNTYWQLDWDS
+393 DYTYWDLDWES
-406 SKREQIWME
+406 PEREKRWME
-415 VMNETIE
+415 KMNETIA
-422 YNDKIIDSTPL
+422 YNDKVIDSTSL

-521 WGDEESEYNEMTNL
+521 WGDEDTENNEMTNL
-535 HVFDISSPGQT
+535 HVFDISNPGQT

-566 YNGNIRICSTTGQWG
+566 YNGNIRVCSTTGQWG
-581 RWWMDDPEPM
+581 RWWMEDPEPM
-591 LSHVFVLGLNGEG
+591 VSHVFVLGLN
-604 TEYEVIG
+604 TEETQYDVIG
-611 HIGGIAEDERI
+611 HVGGIAEDEQI
-622 WSARFVGEK
+622 WSARFVGDK

-652 NPRIIGELKVPGVS
+652 NPRVIGELEVPGVS

-678 TIGIAGDDDGLEW
+678 TIGIAGDEDGLEW

-705 NPILAS
+705 NPVLES
-711 SLRLTPT
+711 SLRLTPAP
-718 SGEDDGWSY
+718 ENEYDWSY

-751 MSTQRYYSDIK
+751 MSTQRYYSDVK

-775 YISKLMLINAK
+775 YLSKLILINAK
-786 PGEELEIYNE
+786 PGEDLEVYNE
-796 VDHSSFY
+796 IDHSSFY

-862 YEEIV
+862 YGEVV
-867 DAVEV
+867 DAVET
-872 EREEEGED
+872 EPDEDGDEYRAD
-880 SDEEERESDSDEG
+880 SDNSSDSEDGSTGSEG
-893 ESDSGEESPPPE
+893 
-905 ED
+905 

>member
-1 MAKKIDLFGKT
+1 MAKKIDLFGKS

-18 MLDVSSSGPEPF
+18 MLDMSSSQPEPF

-50 VSYLPSEE
+50 VAYPLSEE
-58 TPQDTGL
+58 TSEENTHQS
-65 TQSQSTYLESILS
+65 SQSEPDPTYLESILS

-110 NLGTGSYYYGGWGM
+110 NLGTGSYYYGGWGIM
-124 VDDMMLVEEAE
+124 DDMVMVEEAE
-135 MAMDSDGGME
+135 MAMDTDGGME
-145 SAPNTGSSDK
+145 SSTSPGSSDK

-197 DWGVY
+197 NWGVY
-202 PSGKVHILE
+202 PTGKVHILE

-229 PSEMLLVDNKAVVYS
+229 PNEMLLVDDKAIVYS

-254 KHALD
+254 KHPLD
-259 DVVKTEFKR
+259 DVVKSEFKR
-268 ETKSAV
+268 ETKSV
-274 STPAS
+274 PSSPST
-279 GVSVES
+279 VD
-285 SDSSSED
+285 SDSSSDSTSSKEKEETSDED
-292 KEDTSDEEKEE
+292 KEE
-303 SSDEKEEAK
+303 K
-312 EDSDTDSTGIEEE
+312 EDSDTAED
-325 YIDYEY
+325 IDYEYDY

-373 VRMVSYGWMDV
+373 VRMVSYGWMEV
-384 YGLKTWLDF
+384 YGLQTWLEF
-393 SDYNTYWQLDWDS
+393 DYTYWDLDWDS
-406 SKREQIWME
+406 PEREKMWME
-415 VMNETIE
+415 KMNETIA

-471 GQGVTSILTL
+471 GQGVTSILPL
-481 DLLEDTF
+481 ELLEDTF

-495 LSNWATVYASGNV
+495 LSNWATVYASGNM
-508 MVMAESAWDSWWF
+508 MVMAESAWNSWWF
-521 WGDEESEYNEMTNL
+521 WGDEDTENNEMTNL
-535 HVFDISSPGQT
+535 HVFDISNPGQT

-566 YNGNIRICSTTGQWG
+566 YNGDIRVCSTTGQWG

-591 LSHVFVLGLNGEG
+591 VSHVFVLGLNTEG
-604 TEYEVIG
+604 TQYDVIG
-611 HIGGIAEDERI
+611 HVGGIAEDEQI
-622 WSARFVGEK
+622 WSARFVGDK

-652 NPRIIGELKVPGVS
+652 NPRVIGEVEVPGVS

-678 TIGIAGDDDGLEW
+678 TIGIGGDEDGLEW

-705 NPILAS
+705 NPVLES
-711 SLRLTPT
+711 SLRLTPAP
-718 SGEDDGWSY
+718 ENEYDWSY

-751 MSTQRYYSDIK
+751 MSTQRYYSDVK
-762 EIDGRLYYSSGYE
+762 EIGDRLYYSSGYE
-775 YISKLMLINAK
+775 YLSKLMLINAK
-786 PGEELEIYNE
+786 PGEDLEIYNE
-796 VDHSSFY
+796 IDHSSFY
-803 NSSYWWDNSDVR
+803 NSSYQWDNSDVR

-862 YEEIV
+862 YGEVV
-867 DAVEV
+867 DAVEG
-872 EREEEGED
+872 ESEED
-880 SDEEERESDSDEG
+880 SDEEERDSASEEGTSDSE
-893 ESDSGEESPPPE
+893 EESPPPE

>member
-1 MAKKIDLFGKT
+1 MAKKIDVFGKSL
-12 FNTPRT
+12 NTPRT
-18 MLDVSSSGPEPF
+18 MLDLSSPQPEPF

-35 GVFAVFAVIILGISI
+35 GVFAVFAVIILGISLA
-50 VSYLPSEE
+50 SYIPDDDTPSGG
-58 TPQDTGL
+58 TL
-65 TQSQSTYLESILS
+65 TQAQSEYLEDILS
-78 DRSRSSPTL
+78 DRSKGSPTL

-110 NLGTGSYYYGGWGM
+110 NLGTGSYYYGGWGI
-124 VDDMMLVEEAE
+124 VDDMVMVGEPE

-145 SAPNTGSSDK
+145 MDDSAPSAGPESQKT
-155 SSSGGQEGVDFSGT
+155 SSGGEEGVDFSGT
-169 NNQEEG
+169 NNQEQG

-229 PSEMLLVDNKAVVYS
+229 PNEMLLVDDKAVIYS

-254 KHALD
+254 KHPLD
-259 DVVKTEFKR
+259 DIVKSAFKR
-268 ETKSAV
+268 ETKS
-274 STPAS
+274 
-279 GVSVES
+279 VES
-285 SDSSSED
+285 SPATASSSEEEPAEP
-292 KEDTSDEEKEE
+292 KEETSDEEKEDSE
-303 SSDEKEEAK
+303 SK
-312 EDSDTDSTGIEEE
+312 EDSAVEEDID
-325 YIDYEY
+325 IDYEYDY

-345 LTNKS
+345 LTNRS

-358 YIEGNYQ
+358 YIEGSYQ

-373 VRMVSYGWMDV
+373 VRMVSYGWMEV
-384 YGLKTWLDF
+384 YGLQTWLEF
-393 SDYNTYWQLDWDS
+393 DYTYWDLDWES
-406 SKREQIWME
+406 PEREKRWME
-415 VMNETIE
+415 KMNETIA

-521 WGDEESEYNEMTNL
+521 WGDGDNQLEEMTNI

-581 RWWMDDPEPM
+581 RWWMEDPEPM
-591 LSHVFVLGLNGEG
+591 VSHVFVLGLNTEG
-604 TEYEVIG
+604 TQYDVIG
-611 HIGGIAEDERI
+611 HVGGIAEDEQI
-622 WSARFVGEK
+622 WSARFIGDK

-641 PLWTIDLSEPT
+641 PLWTIDLSNPT
-652 NPRIIGELKVPGVS
+652 DPRVIGELEVPGVS

-678 TIGIAGDDDGLEW
+678 TIGIAGDEDGLEW

-705 NPILAS
+705 NPVLES
-711 SLRLTPT
+711 SLRLTPAP
-718 SGEDDGWSY
+718 ENEYDWSY

-751 MSTQRYYSDIK
+751 MSTQRYYSDVK
-762 EIDGRLYYSSGYE
+762 EIDGRLYYASGYE

-786 PGEELEIYNE
+786 PGEDLAIYDEI
-796 VDHSSFY
+796 DHSSFY
-803 NSSYWWDNSDVR
+803 NSSYSWDSPDVR

-862 YEEIV
+862 YDEVV
-867 DAVEV
+867 DAIEA
-872 EREEEGED
+872 EPDEDGDDEDRED
-880 SDEEERESDSDEG
+880 SNNSSDSEDGSTGSEG
-893 ESDSGEESPPPE
+893 
-905 ED
+905 